1 MKKVIAGLLV
11 AIAAAFMTMGSM
23 SAASADYGDTN
34 PTNSEV
40 KSGNVSDT
48 SPTTAAASA
57 LPNTGG
63 PNETLLAGG
72 AALLLAG
79 GAAVVVARRRQTD

>member
-23 SAASADYGDTN
+23 SAAQAYPDTN

-40 KSGNVSDT
+40 KSGNVTTT
-48 SPTTAAASA
+48 SPTTASSA
-57 LPNTGG
+57 LPSTGG
-63 PNETLLAGG
+63 PNETLLVGG

>member
-23 SAASADYGDTN
+23 SAAQADYGDTN

-40 KSGNVSDT
+40 KSGNVSDV
-48 SPTTAAASA
+48 SPAAST
-57 LPNTGG
+57 LPSTGG

>member
-1 MKKVIAGLLV
+1 MKKLIAALLV

-23 SAASADYGDTN
+23 SAAQAYPDTN

-40 KSGNVSDT
+40 KSGNVTTT
-48 SPTTAAASA
+48 SPTASA
-57 LPNTGG
+57 LPSTGG